1 MPLPTISII
10 TPSLNS
16 CRHLAATVESVLA
29 QDHPPAEYL
38 LVDGGST
45 DGTDDLLASMPG
57 AVTVL
62 RGRDRGQSD
71 AINKGLRRA
80 TGEIVS
86 WINASDLYAPGAF
99 RTVAGFFRDHPGV
112 IAVFGRARLIG
123 EAGEDCGPYPCSSTE
138 EMTALNSRADGHLR
152 ILLAERTGWIP
163 QQTVFWRR
171 SALACAG
178 YLDADLHYAMDYDY
192 WIRLARCGPLHFLD
206 AELGVFRLHADAKS
220 RRAARQWAE
229 VLRIQRRHGGPLFCR
244 IHADF
249 LRAAARALI
258 RRTGL
263 VRHG

>member
-1 MPLPTISII
+1 
-10 TPSLNS
+10 
-16 CRHLAATVESVLA
+16 VESVLT

-45 DGTDDLLASMPG
+45 DGSAELLAALPA

-62 RGRDRGQSD
+62 RGPDRGQSD

-86 WINASDLYAPGAF
+86 WINVSDLYAPGAF
-99 RTVAGFFRDHPGV
+99 RTVAEFFRDHPDV
-112 IAVFGRARLIG
+112 VAVFGRARLIG
-123 EAGEDCGPYPCSSTE
+123 EEGEDLGTYPCGTTE
-138 EMTALNSRADGHLR
+138 EMTRLNGRPDGHLR
-152 ILLAERTGWIP
+152 KLLAERSGWIP

-171 SALACAG
+171 SVHACAG
-178 YLDADLHYAMDYDY
+178 YLDEDLHYAMDYDY
-192 WIRLARCGPLHFLD
+192 WIRLARCGAVVFLD
-206 AELGVFRLHADAKS
+206 AELGVFRLHPDAKS

-244 IHADF
+244 IHAEF

>member
-1 MPLPTISII
+1 M
-10 TPSLNS
+10 
-16 CRHLAATVESVLA
+16 ESVLA

-45 DGTDDLLASMPG
+45 NGTAELLAALPA

-62 RGRDRGQSD
+62 REPDRGQSD

-80 TGEIVS
+80 AGEIVS
-86 WINASDLYAPGAF
+86 WINVSDLYAPGAF
-99 RTVAGFFRDHPGV
+99 RTVAEYFRDHPGV

-123 EAGEDCGPYPCSSTE
+123 EKGEDLGMYPCGAPE
-138 EMTALNSRADGHLR
+138 EMNRLNSLPGGHLR
-152 ILLAERTGWIP
+152 KLLAERSGWIP

-178 YLDADLHYAMDYDY
+178 YLDENLHYAMDYDY
-192 WIRLARCGPLHFLD
+192 WVRLARCGPIHFLD
-206 AELGVFRLHADAKS
+206 AELGAFRLHPDAKS
-220 RRAARQWAE
+220 RRAARQWAD

-244 IHADF
+244 IHAEF
-249 LRAAARALI
+249 LRAAARALL

-263 VRHG
+263 IRHE